1 MQSSTLPVLG
11 FVAFSGTGKTT
22 LLSKLIPALKA
33 RGVRC
38 AVIKHSHHDFEIDK
52 PGKDSH
58 RLREAGADQVILAS
72 PHRTFWVKEGDGES
86 EPQLMDLVARLDPAG
101 LDLVLVEGFRG
112 EAIAKI
118 EVHRPSLG
126 TPLLCLEDDD
136 IIALASDAA
145 PDAVLPVPRLPLN
158 DVAAVAEFVHG
169 WLGAKGRPST

>member
-1 MQSSTLPVLG
+1 MPSSQSLPVLG

-22 LLSKLIPALKA
+22 LLSQLIPALRE

-58 RLREAGADQVILAS
+58 RLRQAGADQVILAS
-72 PHRTFWVKEGDGES
+72 PHRTFWVQEGDGET
-86 EPQLMDLVARLDPAG
+86 EPRLTDLVARLDPAG

-112 EAIAKI
+112 EDIPKI

-126 TPLLCLEDDD
+126 TPLLCTDDPR
-136 IIALASDAA
+136 IIALACDESPAA
-145 PDAVLPVPRLPLN
+145 AVPVPLLPLN
-158 DVAAVAEFVHG
+158 AVAEVAAFVSR
-169 WLGAKGRPST
+169 WLAAR

>member
-1 MQSSTLPVLG
+1 VPASPAFAVPVLG

-22 LLSKLIPALKA
+22 LLSQLIPLLRE
-33 RGVRC
+33 RGLRC

-58 RLREAGADQVILAS
+58 RLRQSGADQVILAS
-72 PHRTFWVKEGDGES
+72 PHRTFWVREGDGHS
-86 EPQLMDLVARLDPAG
+86 EPRLAELVARLETEG

-126 TPLLCLEDDD
+126 TPLLCVDDPQV
-136 IIALASDAA
+136 IALACDAA
-145 PDAVLPVPRLPLN
+145 PAEMVPVPQLPLN
-158 DVAAVAEFVHG
+158 DTAAVADFVQG
-169 WLGAKGRPST
+169 WLRSLG